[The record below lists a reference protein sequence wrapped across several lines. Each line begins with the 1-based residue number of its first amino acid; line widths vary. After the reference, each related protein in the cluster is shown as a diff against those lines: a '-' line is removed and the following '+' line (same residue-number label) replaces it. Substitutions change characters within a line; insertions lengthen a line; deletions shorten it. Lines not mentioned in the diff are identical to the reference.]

1 MGCRHGAARGWYRI
15 AGNNRRRND
24 CQCKFRINFLP
35 FDRLRKLSLDDAD
48 HANDH
53 RDTRVGCGW
62 VVLVSRERD
71 FRVHLGKRVNRLM
84 DKPNFACNPHYFL
97 G

>member
-1 MGCRHGAARGWYRI
+1 M
-15 AGNNRRRND
+15 
-24 CQCKFRINFLP
+24 
-35 FDRLRKLSLDDAD
+35 DDAD